1 MNNNYEEKQYATM
14 RTAFLTAFPKIF
26 TDIDFAIDIF
36 SNMKE
41 LAIKN
46 GFSFSPKHFSNEMAV
61 EIEARHKS
69 LNKALDKYITEDTL
83 VIEIAAGLSPRH
95 LQYKDYNYY
104 ELDFDSIIE
113 IKKDIYTAMG
123 YSSLN
128 NYLYGLDI
136 TNIES
141 LHKCIQSIIKIK
153 KYTKIIILNEG
164 LFWYL
169 TKGQIKNIT
178 NKFTSS
184 LLNIDWIWITSDCPP
199 KEKNESE
206 YRNIISDS
214 ANAKRGTFLD
224 YDDFST
230 FFKEIGLNNQRYKLS
245 DFLNYNELSSAKF
258 LSFDENETIN
268 KINTYTDIAILY
280 NKENLF

>member
-1 MNNNYEEKQYATM
+1 MNNKYDEIQYATM
-14 RTAFLTAFPKIF
+14 RTSFLTAFPKIF
-26 TDIDFAIDIF
+26 TNIDFAIDIF

-46 GFSFSPKHFSNEMAV
+46 GFSFLPKHFSNEMAV

-69 LNKALDKYITEDTL
+69 LNKVLDKYITEDTL

-95 LQYKDYNYY
+95 LQYKAYNYY
-104 ELDFDSIIE
+104 ELDFDPVIK

-123 YSSLN
+123 YSNLN

-153 KYTKIIILNEG
+153 KFNKIIILNEG

-169 TKGQIKNIT
+169 TKDKIKNIT
-178 NKFTSS
+178 NEFTSS

-224 YDDFST
+224 YNDFST

-258 LSFDENETIN
+258 LSYDENETIN
-268 KINTYTDIAILY
+268 KINAYTDIAILY
-280 NKENLF
+280 NKLKSF